1 MAHCPSTGSSPN
13 AQSTT
18 SHETIDTWIYAR
30 PKKMLIEH
38 KLACLRAD
46 GYAIKPH
53 RIRTTPSGMGNSRIN
68 KPSTTCAQPQ
78 TVRSQATRKAT

>member
-18 SHETIDTWIYAR
+18 SHETIDTWIYAH

-38 KLACLRAD
+38 KLASLRAD
-46 GYAIKPH
+46 GGCQSVCVRGLIYKYAVNL
-53 RIRTTPSGMGNSRIN
+53 SG
-68 KPSTTCAQPQ
+68 
-78 TVRSQATRKAT
+78 